1 MPSFHKRKT
10 GEGQAPRSRCIRALR
25 GEAFQFRS
33 SQGGEHRPRVVT
45 CRPWVVAQ
53 LCKDEIDVVYHGVS
67 SHILACELD
76 VARHEPVMGS
86 LGMLEGDGPMFYETK
101 NK

>member
-1 MPSFHKRKT
+1 M
-10 GEGQAPRSRCIRALR
+10 RALR
-25 GEAFQFRS
+25 GEAFQFHS
-33 SQGGEHRPRVVT
+33 SQGGEHGRRIVT

-53 LCKDEIDVVYHGVS
+53 VCKDEIDVVYHGVS

-86 LGMLEGDGPMFYETK
+86 LWMLEGDGPMFYETK